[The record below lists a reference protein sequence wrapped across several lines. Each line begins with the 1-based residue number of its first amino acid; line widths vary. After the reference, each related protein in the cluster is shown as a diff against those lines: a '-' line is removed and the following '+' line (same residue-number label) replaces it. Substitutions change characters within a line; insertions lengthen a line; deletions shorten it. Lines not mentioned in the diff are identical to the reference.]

1 MTCCLIPK
9 IVTDCNVDFEEE
21 TCRRPVFGTHLDG
34 VIFRIGESSKNNHSN
49 ACQIHV

>member
-34 VIFRIGESSKNNHSN
+34 VIFRIDESSKNNYSN
-49 ACQIHV
+49 ARQIHV